1 MTAPAFPFAE
11 RPRLE
16 PPAEYARLPELCPV
30 RLAGGR
36 DALLASGYETVRT
49 VLADPRFSRAAFTA
63 RPMFAREPGSLA
75 LVTSDPPGHGRR
87 RGSIAHAFTARQARE
102 LRPDLVRLAG
112 ELLDDLRAAGT
123 PADLVPAFTLPYPML
138 VMCRLLGIPD
148 ADRHVLK
155 PWVDAMMSTSAYP
168 PDVVAAAHQRMT
180 AYFHEAVEA
189 GRGLIG
195 ELRADPA
202 LTREEVVVLASGL
215 LIAGYETTGNQ
226 LAIGAYLL
234 LREPAL
240 VRRLRTDPSAVV
252 DEILRWTPFNAT
264 GGIPH
269 VATEDVPLGT
279 TVVRAGQVVVP
290 LTDAA
295 NRDPSVYPDPHRL
308 DPDRPARPH
317 LAFGYG
323 RHRCPGAHLARVQLE
338 VGLLAL
344 FDTFPD
350 LALAVPEERL
360 PWRHGMFVRGLW
372 SLPVRWGP
380 GGKETTQ

>member
-1 MTAPAFPFAE
+1 MTPPRFPFPE
-11 RPRLE
+11 RPYLA
-16 PPAEYARLPELCPV
+16 PPAEYDRLPGLAPV

-36 DALLASGYETVRT
+36 DALLATGYDTVRT
-49 VLADPRFSRAAFTA
+49 VLADPRFSRAAYTA

-75 LVTSDPPGHGRR
+75 LVTSDPPDHGRR
-87 RGSIAHAFTARQARE
+87 RATIARAFTARRARQARPELARLARE
-102 LRPDLVRLAG
+102 LVRDMRP
-112 ELLDDLRAAGT
+112 
-123 PADLVPAFTLPYPML
+123 PADLVDAFTLPYPML
-138 VMCRLLGIPD
+138 TMCRLLGIPD
-148 ADRHVLK
+148 DDRHRLK

-168 PDVVAAAHQRMT
+168 PGVVTEAHQRMRE
-180 AYFHEAVEA
+180 YFSDAVDA

-195 ELRADPA
+195 DLAADPA
-202 LTREEVVVLASGL
+202 LTRDEVVVLASGL
-215 LIAGYETTGNQ
+215 FMAGYETTANQ
-226 LAIGAYLL
+226 LTIGAYLL

-240 VRRLRTDPSAVV
+240 ARRLPGDPAAVV
-252 DEILRWTPFNAT
+252 DEVLRWTSFNAT

-269 VATEDVPLGT
+269 VATEDVPLDG

-295 NRDPSVYPDPHRL
+295 NRDPSVFP
-308 DPDRPARPH
+308 DPDRLDADRTGRPH

-338 VGLLAL
+338 VGLLTL
-344 FDTFPD
+344 FDEIPD

-372 SLPVRWGP
+372 SLPVRWGSAR
-380 GGKETTQ
+380 KEMSS